1 MCVGGGNCCVHYKGI
16 LAQLDNAICIKILS
30 FSCLFPYKIESHR
43 MLDEDSGQQKLKVK
57 RKKKEKEEKGGGGAE
72 EKNEAFHLM
81 KWKNVSF

>member
-1 MCVGGGNCCVHYKGI
+1 
-16 LAQLDNAICIKILS
+16 
-30 FSCLFPYKIESHR
+30 

-57 RKKKEKEEKGGGGAE
+57 RKKKEKEEKGGGGVE